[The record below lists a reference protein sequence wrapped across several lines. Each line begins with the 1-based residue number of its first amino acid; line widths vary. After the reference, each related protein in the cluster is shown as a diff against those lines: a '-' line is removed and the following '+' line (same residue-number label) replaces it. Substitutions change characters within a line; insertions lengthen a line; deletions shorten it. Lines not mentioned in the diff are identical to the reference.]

1 MPPFMRQSK
10 LNLWAT
16 LLLVIIHSQCFSQT
30 NEGVIQETW
39 PFQDG
44 SLVLTQDDEGAVLS
58 FPYLPFLTITPAWI
72 PAYPR
77 LYQQPVESV
86 MPLSGLQGKMTLH
99 LTGTNTLSHLQV
111 LSRSPYSAEAV
122 IRNGSAEA
130 QLSWV
135 CPLGKPGVF
144 FECAHL
150 LPHDATLEIR
160 LRCFPGKTLW
170 ATPGKKLKRDWGVS
184 SWEWQTGERCLLQT
198 YGNPVDAT
206 HSPITALWIGE
217 NTPEWK
223 GPLPL
228 YQADDP
234 QLLQIRIPIGKGGKV
249 RFGFVHADNRGLLE
263 SQLAEIRDP
272 AMSVPRLREKWE
284 TWLTMAAQSI
294 KAKTGVGL
302 ESLTPEQRR
311 VVDNNLLVT
320 RGLFL
325 SNGAVL
331 TEPMRPDSFPVSI
344 AEQGVALNHWRQLG
358 LEYPFLQ
365 EQAELSRY
373 NRVHQRSISIPLFRS
388 GGLEEALGQ
397 GRIILTS
404 PDPQSPPDKASFD
417 TVLGYVISGG
427 HLTLVDGVE
436 GFRGKEGWWKE
447 AGTAD
452 LADYA
457 IRMMGVPVD
466 SASRRTLDEEGLSPT
481 VNTFLA
487 GATSLTQGASTAP
500 QTVTVHL
507 PKPGGYVLVCPASSE
522 DQTGVRIL
530 SGRIGGDRFRPFSA
544 EEESFQAGGYAPR
557 VVSDRYGE
565 TIGCELIGEG
575 FRAYRIPATVTGPV
589 EFSLSGSWNLSWSG
603 SLPATHLFLRKKAFQ
618 SWFSRE
624 LMQVPVSRLCHP
636 VVYSG
641 TYTCRVFDVSGTEES
656 PFLFTRVGRGTF
668 VWLGL
673 PREYLLLGSDTGSDL
688 QFSLRND
695 PTYDMVRLTFAF
707 HDPKR
712 AGTERTSRPPLSGWG
727 TGWSQSPTLVPEP
740 FHAFFAWKPIET
752 VGMATQVMN
761 GWVEDTFM
769 GTLEFPKVEGLSVPG
784 SPLITRELGEG
795 RQILDLPDNAFRHAL
810 YKRMEHTSKI
820 TGRAWLEEDS
830 RRKANLINSSL
841 PLLLEGFGEGM
852 VCARTIVN
860 GSPGTAI
867 PVSALLPCAAW
878 AATEINPAD
887 FPGQATAQAHL
898 LNTLVKDPAIT
909 GNPQALAV
917 IAARDGN
924 YREQFLGKLLS
935 QHTDPKLGLIGRE
948 GKIFDLATAV
958 PVIHAMIL
966 NARK

>member
-1 MPPFMRQSK
+1 MPPFTRRSK

-16 LLLVIIHSQCFSQT
+16 LLLVIAHSQGFSQT
-30 NEGVIQETW
+30 NEGGNQETW
-39 PFQDG
+39 SFQDG
-44 SLVLTQDDEGAVLS
+44 CLVLTQDAEGAVLS
-58 FPYLPFLTITPAWI
+58 FPYIPFLAMPPAWI

-77 LYQQPVESV
+77 LYQQPVEPV
-86 MPLSGLQGKMTLH
+86 MPLSGLQGKITLH
-99 LTGTNTLSHLQV
+99 LTGTNTLSQLQV

-122 IRNGSAEA
+122 IRNGSPEA
-130 QLSWV
+130 QLSWI
-135 CPLGKPGVF
+135 CPLEKPGVF

-160 LRCFPGKTLW
+160 LSCFRGKNLW
-170 ATPGKKLKRDWGVS
+170 ATPGKKLKRDWGFP
-184 SWEWQTGERCLLQT
+184 SWEWKTVERCLLQT
-198 YGNPVDAT
+198 CGNPVDAT
-206 HSPITALWIGE
+206 HSPMTALWIGE

-223 GPLPL
+223 GPLPF

-234 QLLQIRIPIGKGGKV
+234 QLLHIRVPIEKGGKV
-249 RFGFVHADNRGLLE
+249 RFGFVHADNRDLLE
-263 SQLAEIRDP
+263 SRLAEIRDP
-272 AMSVPRLREKWE
+272 AMSLPRFREEWE
-284 TWLTMAAQSI
+284 TWLTKASQSI
-294 KAKTGVGL
+294 KTKTGVGL
-302 ESLTPEQRR
+302 ESLTPEQKR

-365 EQAELSRY
+365 EQAELSRH
-373 NRVHQRSISIPLFRS
+373 NRVHQRSISIPVLRS

-404 PDPQSPPDKASFD
+404 PDPQSPPDKSTFD
-417 TVLGYVISGG
+417 TILGYVISGG
-427 HLTLVDGVE
+427 HLTLVDGVK

-447 AGTAD
+447 AGAAD

-466 SASRRTLDEEGLSPT
+466 FTSRRTLDEEGLSPT

-487 GATSLTQGASTAP
+487 GTTPLTQGTSPTP
-500 QTVTVHL
+500 QTVTVQL
-507 PKPGGYVLVCPASSE
+507 PKPGGYVCLCPSAE
-522 DQTGVRIL
+522 DQAGIRIL
-530 SGRIGGDRFRPFSA
+530 SGRIGGDSFRPFSA
-544 EEESFQAGGYAPR
+544 EEERFLAGGYAPR
-557 VVSDRYGE
+557 VFSDRYGE

-575 FRAYRIPATVTGPV
+575 FRAYRIPSTVTGPV
-589 EFSLSGSWNLSWSG
+589 EFSLSGSWNLSWSD

-618 SWFSRE
+618 SWYSRE

-636 VVYSG
+636 VIYSG

-673 PREYLLLGSDTGSDL
+673 PRDYLLLGSDTGSDL

-712 AGTERTSRPPLSGWG
+712 AGAERTSRPPLSGWG
-727 TGWSQSPTLVPEP
+727 MGWSQSSTPVPEP
-740 FHAFFAWKPIET
+740 FHAFFAWKPVET

-761 GWVEDTFM
+761 GWVEDAFM
-769 GTLEFPKVEGLSVPG
+769 DTLEFPRVEGLSVPG
-784 SPLITRELGEG
+784 YPLITRELENGH
-795 RQILDLPDNAFRHAL
+795 QILDLPDNAFRHAL
-810 YKRMEHTSKI
+810 YKRLEHTSKV
-820 TGRAWLEEDS
+820 TGRAWLEEDA
-830 RRKANLINSSL
+830 RRKANSIASSL

-852 VCARTIVN
+852 VCARTIVD
-860 GSPGTAI
+860 GLPGAAI
-867 PVSALLPCAAW
+867 PASALLPRAAW
-878 AATEINPAD
+878 AATEISPAD

-898 LNTLVKDPAIT
+898 LNTLLKDPVVT

-917 IAARDGN
+917 IATRDGSH
-924 YREQFLGKLLS
+924 REQFLGQLLA

-948 GKIFDLATAV
+948 GKRFDLATAIPAV
-958 PVIHAMIL
+958 RALIL
-966 NARK
+966 SAKK